1 MTPAFRLQ
9 LGLWLAGLLCCRGA
23 QAADANRYA
32 LLIGANR
39 GQVSEPLLRY
49 AHSDA
54 QHMAEVLTSLGDF
67 LPDNVVLLEDPSAD
81 RVRDALARLNA
92 RMRTEALRGPSLLF
106 VYYSG
111 HADSSALHLGS
122 SALPWDELRN
132 NTVGSAAG
140 VRVLLVDA
148 CRSGAVTRVKGVDVS
163 EPFVVPQ
170 AERGVEGFAL
180 VSSAA
185 AGESAQ
191 EADSLGGSFF
201 THHWV
206 SGLRGAADDNH
217 DGVVTLAEA
226 YRYAAQR
233 TQASTAQTLAGV
245 QHPTYAYG
253 LKGYSDLALTRLQAA
268 EGLAGLR
275 LRQPAQVLL
284 WRDNAQGPLVAEAN
298 VGPGGTLLRLPVGR
312 YFVQQR
318 LTDRMFEGPL
328 ELSSQ
333 NETVELDPRRLRSVT
348 YAQYVRK
355 GSGGPAW
362 ALSLWGGIGTP
373 TLALDN
379 VGPTATVGLLGSLS
393 LQALSIDVAAL
404 GQYGRSTQP
413 KITAHLP
420 GAGAAAGVRKMF
432 DVGPL
437 ALGFGARLGAL
448 YVAELYSTQ
457 RWAPARWTLAPLIET
472 VLRADW
478 HVGEAWFLG
487 WELSARVL
495 ASRQQANTGAL
506 SWRTPTTFASQWGV
520 GYQW

>member
-1 MTPAFRLQ
+1 MTHASDPCAWTPCRIVWRFLLCQRSLQQAAKWMGALGGLLLCTPA
-9 LGLWLAGLLCCRGA
+9 A
-23 QAADANRYA
+23 AADPSRYA

-39 GQVSEPLLRY
+39 GQINEPLLRY

-54 QHMAEVLTSLGDF
+54 HRMGEALTTLGDF

-92 RMRTEALRGPSLLF
+92 RMRTEAARAATSLLF

-111 HADSSALHLGS
+111 HADSVALHLGGS
-122 SALPWDELRN
+122 ELPWDELRN
-132 NTVGSAAG
+132 STVGSAAG

-148 CRSGAVTRVKGVDVS
+148 CRSAAITRVKGVEVS
-163 EPFVVPQ
+163 ELFVVPQ

-206 SGLRGAADDNH
+206 SGLRGAADENH
-217 DGVVTLAEA
+217 DGVVTLAEP

-253 LKGYSDLALTRLQAA
+253 LKGYSDLTLTRPQSAQ
-268 EGLAGLR
+268 GLAALR

-298 VGPGGTLLRLPVGR
+298 VGPGGALLRVPPGH

-318 LTDRMFEGPL
+318 LSDRMYEGPIEL
-328 ELSSQ
+328 ESP
-333 NETVELDPRRLRSVT
+333 TKAVDLDPRQLRSVT

-355 GSGGPAW
+355 SSGGPAW
-362 ALSLWGGIGTP
+362 ALRHP
-373 TLALDN
+373 
-379 VGPTATVGLLGSLS
+379 
-393 LQALSIDVAAL
+393 
-404 GQYGRSTQP
+404 RR
-413 KITAHLP
+413 LP
-420 GAGAAAGVRKMF
+420 QLK
-432 DVGPL
+432 L
-437 ALGFGARLGAL
+437 
-448 YVAELYSTQ
+448 
-457 RWAPARWTLAPLIET
+457 PARCNLGRG
-472 VLRADW
+472 LRREPGGLRHPACLTR
-478 HVGEAWFLG
+478 HACRRRLRFEV
-487 WELSARVL
+487 
-495 ASRQQANTGAL
+495 
-506 SWRTPTTFASQWGV
+506 
-520 GYQW
+520 